1 MIKPAQNAQNE
12 AVERDAWLDIYAA
25 APPPIRSALGIVQRR
40 VDDGALL
47 ICRAIDHLQF
57 NRLGYL
63 GITAPAR
70 AEAIDAALADFDAAG
85 VKNWIV
91 HVAQGADLLN
101 TLCAARG
108 LTPHP
113 RTWAKFIRDDRAAPA
128 TATALAIREVG
139 AGEDR
144 AFGAAA
150 AQGFGMPPVVG
161 DWLAALAGRPRWRCF
176 VGFDGIHRS
185 RPAPCSSTAPA
196 PGSALAPPSARTAS
210 AAHSLRCSPRAS
222 MPQSPAAARFS
233 PRRPAFRMAASRRR
247 PTPISS
253 ARVSRSR
260 IRARIC
266 GARSVGRSLLDP
278 TGMAGR
284 ESNFFYSAT
293 CVPEP
298 PNSAGKSLNLGNPS
312 RMCRTVSA

>member
-1 MIKPAQNAQNE
+1 MIEPAQIAQIE

-25 APPPIRSALGIVQRR
+25 APSPIRSALGIVQRR

-70 AEAIDAALADFDAAG
+70 AEAVDPALADFDAAG

-113 RTWAKFIRDDRAAPA
+113 RTWAKFIRDNRAAPVA
-128 TATALAIREVG
+128 ATALAIREVG
-139 AGEDR
+139 AGEGG

-161 DWLAALAGRPRWRCF
+161 EWLAALAGRPRWRCF
-176 VGFDGIHRS
+176 VGFDGD
-185 RPAPCSSTAPA
+185 T
-196 PGSALAPPSARTAS
+196 
-210 AAHSLRCSPRAS
+210 
-222 MPQSPAAARFS
+222 PAAAGAVFIDGACAWLGIGATVGSHRK
-233 PRRPAFRMAASRRR
+233 RGAQ
-247 PTPISS
+247 S
-253 ARVSRSR
+253 ALLA
-260 IRARIC
+260 ARINAAIAGGC
-266 GARSVGRSLLDP
+266 TLLTTE
-278 TGMAGR
+278 TGIPHGGEPAPSYANIQRAGFAVAYPR
-284 ESNFFYSAT
+284 
-293 CVPEP
+293 
-298 PNSAGKSLNLGNPS
+298 PNLRRA
-312 RMCRTVSA
+312 